1 MRKGLEIGDSY
12 HDKKVILK
20 EAAGRE
26 FTVHEFFL
34 HDYAFYR

>member
-12 HDKKVILK
+12 HDKKVLLK

-26 FTVHEFFL
+26 FT
-34 HDYAFYR
+34 RS